1 MAKLVKGETLRL
13 DFTVEAESVSVTIAG
28 PTKLTGAATLVGNVW
43 QYRADTSNLPAGLY
57 SWEAFSVKDATT
69 VHLGRDTFLL
79 AESLSSAPANNYDAE
94 ADKTPNEKMVR
105 MIEAMLAG
113 NAAAGVKSYQ
123 INNRRLDRYSIPELL
138 QLLNYYKKELAI
150 EKRKA
155 RGQSILGPRIEFRI

>member
-13 DFTVEAESVSVTIAG
+13 DFTVEADSVSVTIAG
-28 PTKLTGAATLVGNVW
+28 PTKVTGTATLVGTVW
-43 QYRADTSNLPAGLY
+43 EYRLDTSNLPAGLY
-57 SWEAFSVKDATT
+57 SWEAFAVKGTIT
-69 VHLGRDTFLL
+69 VHLGRDTILL
-79 AESLSSAPANNYDAE
+79 AESLASAPASNYDAE
-94 ADKTPNEKMVR
+94 LDKTPNEKMVR